1 MTKHSAEVVAVFA
14 LEPCESQ
21 RLPERIR
28 LRLCLLKRFRERRD
42 TGKQDMRVFANGSTL
57 AGFHTL
63 TLFVYLDR
71 QGAHGVSVA
80 DQERWRLGVIDVATV
95 AIIAQGFADDIG
107 HVPFVPPLNTICRG
121 VSVHPLRV
129 C

>member
-1 MTKHSAEVVAVFA
+1 MG
-14 LEPCESQ
+14 
-21 RLPERIR
+21 I
-28 LRLCLLKRFRERRD
+28 
-42 TGKQDMRVFANGSTL
+42 FANCAAL
-57 AGFHTL
+57 ACFHTL

-107 HVPFVPPLNTICRG
+107 HVPFVPRLTPSAVVYLSIPFGSVDEVAAPDGPSFFLVGRSLRLATRAN
-121 VSVHPLRV
+121 VSMWTN
-129 C
+129 